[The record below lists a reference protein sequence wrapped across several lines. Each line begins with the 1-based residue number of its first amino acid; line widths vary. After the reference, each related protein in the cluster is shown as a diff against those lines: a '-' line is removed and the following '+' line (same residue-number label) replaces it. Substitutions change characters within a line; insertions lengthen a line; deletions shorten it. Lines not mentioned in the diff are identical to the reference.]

1 MYNLTGNR
9 EQGTGN
15 REQQAPLIPIDNEL
29 SKRINSLRF
38 LLIVFVV
45 FIHNNPTEVNF
56 VGGTEV
62 YTIPA
67 YVNIIRELISNIISR
82 IAVPLFFLISGYLLY
97 SKEKKF
103 LVVLKKKSRT
113 ILLPY
118 ILWNIL
124 AIIFFY
130 VAQSFTFTK
139 PYFATIIIRNFTF
152 MDFIGAF
159 TGKSGFF
166 AIKGMPL
173 VYQFWFLRDLF
184 ILNLLFITI
193 KGLVD
198 RFPFGTIFLFF
209 VLWTSGI
216 NIYIVSTEALLF
228 FTLGYYVIKYSLNYK
243 NLDDIKNH
251 DIIVIYIITIILE
264 LYFIQYVP
272 IIHKINI
279 IIGSVLGI
287 KLTYHFINSVIVYNK
302 LLWLEKYA
310 FFVYAIHG
318 IALAVI
324 QKISVK
330 IIPMHD
336 GWILLQYFSV
346 NIIGIIIFVLI
357 GVIIRKI
364 FPKIYGILT
373 GGRI

>member
-9 EQGTGN
+9 E
-15 REQQAPLIPIDNEL
+15 RQAPSIPIGNEL

-56 VGGTEV
+56 ADGTEV

-67 YVNIIRELISNIISR
+67 YVNNIRDLISNIIAR

-97 SKEKKF
+97 AKETNF
-103 LVVLKKKSRT
+103 FTVLKKKSRT

-124 AIIFFY
+124 AILFFY
-130 VAQSFTFTK
+130 MAQSFTFTK
-139 PYFATIIIRNFTF
+139 QYFVTIIIRNFTF

-159 TGKSGFF
+159 TGKSGIF
-166 AIKGMPL
+166 AIKGVPL

-184 ILNLLFITI
+184 ILNLSFIGI
-193 KGLVD
+193 KKLVD
-198 RFPFGTIFLFF
+198 GFPFGTIVLFF
-209 VLWTSGI
+209 VLWTSNI

-228 FTLGYYVIKYSLNYK
+228 FALGYYAIKYSLNYK
-243 NLDDIKNH
+243 NFDNIKNR
-251 DIIVIYIITIILE
+251 DIVIIYIITITLE
-264 LYFIQYVP
+264 LYFMEYVT
-272 IIHKINI
+272 IIHKLNI
-279 IIGSVLGI
+279 IIGSILGI
-287 KLTYHFINSVIVYNK
+287 KLTYNFMNSKIIYNK

-324 QKISVK
+324 QKLSVK

-346 NIIGIIIFVLI
+346 NTIGIIIFVLI
-357 GVIIRKI
+357 GVIIRKLA
-364 FPKIYGILT
+364 PKLYGVLT